1 MHDNRLLNSFTLMF
15 ATAAWLSA
23 ATVAYTDPIGPGNQ
37 GSNGVQFGMDFNV
50 LSPISVSSLG
60 VFDSGQDGFLGTITV
75 SIYNRLTQT
84 VVPGLSLA
92 ISGLQGTLNVGDR
105 LVLLSSP
112 VILPAGFQG
121 SIVTD
126 GLGNPDANGNS
137 FSSSNYSTTNT
148 GGGLISFVGTS
159 RFGVAGSFPGTPDT
173 AVAQFGAG
181 TFAFSNASVP
191 EPASYMLLGIGLTG
205 LSCFR
210 RKRLIQLSQAV
221 WRRRP

>member
-1 MHDNRLLNSFTLMF
+1 
-15 ATAAWLSA
+15 
-23 ATVAYTDPIGPGNQ
+23 PGNQ
-37 GSNGVQFGMDFNV
+37 GGNVVQFGMDFNV

-126 GLGNPDANGNS
+126 GLGNPDASGS
-137 FSSSNYSTTNT
+137 FSFRRHAGDAVPEHRERKRKTTMKRVTSTARILLMAGLCMTISALPKAANAALNTTN
-148 GGGLISFVGTS
+148 I
-159 RFGVAGSFPGTPDT
+159 GSNGDWSGQVDFSWVSDT
-173 AVAQFGAG
+173 V
-181 TFAFSNASVP
+181 S
-191 EPASYMLLGIGLTG
+191 
-205 LSCFR
+205 
-210 RKRLIQLSQAV
+210 
-221 WRRRP
+221 